1 VLRSLKS
8 LRARALAVVGAV
20 VVAPVVFVWLTS
32 PYEDALGYNMRVGLE
47 VAANDLGDLVR
58 TDAPDEE
65 FVSVAER
72 ADAWVRVLDQSGAL
86 LRNIDGSGGASIRER
101 IAFMGDVPKIEEWD
115 TSQPPLAQRDVFVR
129 AQADKSGRAGRCGY
143 GEDAKLL
150 FCEMA
155 VRVDLAGAMKPRY
168 VYMVTSTPRALTSLY
183 DDRYQV
189 VQLTLIVLAF
199 ALILGLWL
207 GLRIVRPLTRL
218 RDQILDRSTVNAT
231 RPVEVERDDEF
242 GELAEAFNAL
252 LAALEERRR
261 ANEGFMADMA
271 HEIKNPVAAIR
282 SAAESLDR
290 GKEVSPERA
299 ARIANILRDS
309 SHRLDAVVSR
319 FLELAR
325 AESGLPEVERIEFDL
340 GELVRNLAA
349 GFAADERFAELE
361 FDVKAP
367 KTLVEG
373 SPEHIETALRNLIA
387 NAASFADSRVTLRVS
402 RGVSGVLVDVEDDG
416 PGIAHEDLER
426 VFDRFFTRRD
436 DGGGTGLGLAMSR
449 AIAEAH
455 DGTITVESTPGE
467 GTAFTLQLKPLD
479 SM

>member
-1 VLRSLKS
+1 MLRSLKS

-20 VVAPVVFVWLTS
+20 VVAPVIFVWLTS
-32 PYEDALGYNMRVGLE
+32 PYEDALGYQMRVGLE
-47 VAANDLGDLVR
+47 AASEKLGDLVR

-65 FVSVAER
+65 FVEVAER
-72 ADAWVRVLDQSGAL
+72 ADAWVRVLDSQGAL
-86 LRNIDGSGGASIRER
+86 IRNIDGSGPPSIRER
-101 IAFMGDVPKIEEWD
+101 VAFMGEVPTTADWD
-115 TSQPPLAQRDVFVR
+115 SKQAPLAQRDAFLR
-129 AQADKSGRAGRCGY
+129 AKADADGRAGRCGY
-143 GEDAKLL
+143 GEESKLL
-150 FCEMA
+150 FCELA
-155 VRVDLAGAMKPRY
+155 VRVDFAGAMKTRY
-168 VYMVTSTPRALTSLY
+168 IYMVTSTPRALTSLY

-189 VQLTLIVLAF
+189 LQLTLIVLAF

-242 GELAEAFNAL
+242 GELAEAFNSL

-299 ARIANILRDS
+299 ARIANIMRDS
-309 SHRLDAVVSR
+309 SRRLDAVVSR

-325 AESGLPEVERIEFDL
+325 AESGLPEVERTEFDL
-340 GELVRNLAA
+340 GELVRNLTET
-349 GFAADERFAELE
+349 FANDERFKELD
-361 FDVKAP
+361 FRVNAP
-367 KTLVEG
+367 DTPVEG
-373 SPEHIETALRNLIA
+373 SAEHIETALRNVIA
-387 NAASFADSRVTLRVS
+387 NAASFAESRVTVRTS
-402 RGVSGVLVDVEDDG
+402 RGISGVLVDIEDDG
-416 PGIAHEDLER
+416 PGIAPEDLER

-455 DGTITVESTPGE
+455 DGSLSVRSTV
-467 GTAFTLQLKPLD
+467 GTGTTFTLELPAND
-479 SM
+479 